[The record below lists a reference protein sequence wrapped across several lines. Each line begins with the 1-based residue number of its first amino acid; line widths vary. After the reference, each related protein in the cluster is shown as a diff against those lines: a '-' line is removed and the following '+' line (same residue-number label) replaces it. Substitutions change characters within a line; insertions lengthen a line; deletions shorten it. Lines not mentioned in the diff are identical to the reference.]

1 MAGDMIDLV
10 QALSRSKS
18 MTKKNV
24 LITGLPGTG
33 KTTLVK
39 KLAGEFQDLNPAG
52 FYTAEMRERGA
63 RGGFELVG
71 LDGTR
76 RVLSHVNIKGPD
88 RVGKYGVDV
97 TGFDEYLGALAL
109 SDPNVK
115 LIIIDEIGE
124 MECLSRQFID
134 LMQDVLDS
142 GKPLIATIAQKA
154 GGFIAE
160 VKKRWD
166 VKLFEVTQA
175 NRDSLLESIS
185 EYIQEI
191 VRPTEKSL

>member
-1 MAGDMIDLV
+1 
-10 QALSRSKS
+10 

-39 KLAGEFQDLNPAG
+39 KLAGEFKDLNPGG
-52 FYTAEMRERGA
+52 FYTAEIRERGA

-76 RVLSHVNIKGPD
+76 RILSHVNIKGRD

-97 TGFDEYLGALAL
+97 KGFDEYLGALAL

-115 LIIIDEIGE
+115 LIIIDEIGK

-160 VKKRWD
+160 VKKRGD
-166 VKLFEVTQA
+166 VKLLEVTQA
-175 NRDSLLESIS
+175 NRDSLAESIS
-185 EYIQEI
+185 EYMQE
-191 VRPTEKSL
+191 VLRAAERS